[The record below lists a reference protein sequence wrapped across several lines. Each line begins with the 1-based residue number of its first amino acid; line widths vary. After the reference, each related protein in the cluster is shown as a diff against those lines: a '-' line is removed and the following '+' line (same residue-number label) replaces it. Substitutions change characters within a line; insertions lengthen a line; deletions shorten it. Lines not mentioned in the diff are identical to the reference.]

1 MLQRWP
7 AWPLKEFL
15 RMQSSRP
22 VALVA
27 EAFHRMLSAGQH
39 DVSVCSRSCVIEAIK
54 RFWFGRTPHRSEL
67 VIFLVGVFAVPEP
80 KTPSFPDVP
89 AHGCHQLRH

>member
-1 MLQRWP
+1 
-7 AWPLKEFL
+7 
-15 RMQSSRP
+15 MQSNRP